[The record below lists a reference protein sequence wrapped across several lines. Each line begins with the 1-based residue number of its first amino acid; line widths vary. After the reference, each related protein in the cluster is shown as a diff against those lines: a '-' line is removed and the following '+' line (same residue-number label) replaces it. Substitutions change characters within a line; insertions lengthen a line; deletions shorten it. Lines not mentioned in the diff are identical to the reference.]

1 MNHGASRLT
10 RHSRTVL
17 EQCHLGLHAT
27 RVGRAAPDA
36 ASDRRAEPDLRT
48 AGSRPRL
55 AARAVRANIQRI
67 IQRACLVCLMTVVL
81 TSAVS
86 LRAQEPAAAK
96 ASTGTYG
103 RTPDTVIPYRG
114 FSEPYARF
122 FQSVT
127 EFRGSGR
134 DAVNV
139 EHPQTM
145 RIGFFGPI
153 DSAPD
158 GELGQQMLE
167 AVKLAVEQANAAGG
181 LQGVPV
187 ELIVRADTGLWGASS
202 NEMVAFKYHDDVLAV
217 IGSIDGANTH
227 IALRV
232 ALKIQVPMVNTAT
245 TDPTLTETNIP
256 WLLRCMAD
264 DRQQGYALAHHIVNE
279 CGIGKLAAFRVN
291 DRYGR
296 TGIAEFRD
304 ATRRLKHPL
313 RVEMRWDRGD
323 RDFTA
328 QLDRIAQVG
337 PEALILWG
345 NASDTAAI
353 VREIRRR
360 KMPLRIFGCDRMVS
374 RTFLDQAGEAAE
386 GVVAVATYDPTR
398 DDSRL
403 EAFVEAFKARFGHE
417 PDAFAAHAYDGANI
431 LFDAVRKAGPNRVR
445 IRDALAQY
453 THYDGV
459 TGPIDFDTT
468 LNDIGP
474 VYITSVQG
482 GKFTYREANFAKV
495 TQADPVPYRR
505 LAQSP
510 PAARAP
516 ARPVNKVRSTYRVG
530 CFLPLDAVGEAAVR
544 GLKMAF
550 ADDAVRHPSERPIEL
565 LVRDSRGAWGDDS
578 SSLVELVFRE
588 DVLALIGSTERRGTH
603 LAEMLAAKM
612 HIPVVTLCDS
622 DPTITRIPLPWIFNV
637 APAGGVMDTDFALRY
652 ADRYRLPVDA
662 HAALGYDAGALI
674 AEQIRAG
681 ARTRVAIRNGLAA
694 GAWKQGVSGTFRFDA
709 MGNRIDRSP
718 RISDRAW
725 SSDTAADSSGSKGA
739 SSREGRK
746 TLKERLEMMP

>member
-1 MNHGASRLT
+1 MNSGALSRAPGASPVT
-10 RHSRTVL
+10 RDTNPRVVL
-17 EQCHLGLHAT
+17 
-27 RVGRAAPDA
+27 
-36 ASDRRAEPDLRT
+36 S
-48 AGSRPRL
+48 AGWRPRL
-55 AARAVRANIQRI
+55 GTRAVWTNMQRI
-67 IQRACLVCLMTVVL
+67 IPRACLAVLMTIVL
-81 TSAVS
+81 TSAAS
-86 LRAQEPAAAK
+86 LRAQEPAATK
-96 ASTGTYG
+96 TSTGTYG
-103 RTPDTVIPYRG
+103 KTPDTVIPYRG

-134 DAVNV
+134 DAVNM
-139 EHPQTM
+139 EHPQTV

-153 DSAPD
+153 SSAPD
-158 GELGQQMLE
+158 GDLGQQMLE
-167 AVKLAVEQANAAGG
+167 AVKLAVEQANAGGG

-187 ELIVRADTGLWGASS
+187 ELVVRADTGLWGASS

-279 CGIGKLAAFRVN
+279 CGIEKLAAFRVN

-328 QLDRIAQVG
+328 QLDRIAQVSS
-337 PEALILWG
+337 EAIVLWG

-353 VREIRRR
+353 VREIGRR
-360 KMPLRIFGCDRMVS
+360 KMPLRIFGCDRLVS

-398 DDSRL
+398 DDARL
-403 EAFVEAFKARFGHE
+403 EAFVEAFKARFDHE
-417 PDAFAAHAYDGANI
+417 PNAFAAHAYDGANI

-445 IRDALAQY
+445 IRDALAKY

-482 GKFTYREANFAKV
+482 GKFTYREANFTKV

-505 LAQSP
+505 IAQSP

-516 ARPVNKVRSTYRVG
+516 VRSVNETRSTYRVG
-530 CFLPLDAVGEAAVR
+530 CFLPLDAAGEAAVR
-544 GLKMAF
+544 GMQMAF
-550 ADDAVRHPSERPIEL
+550 ADDAVRHQGDRPIEL

-578 SSLVELVFRE
+578 TSLVELVLSKE
-588 DVLALIGSTERRGTH
+588 VLALIGSTERRGTH

-637 APAGGVMDTDFALRY
+637 APAGGAMDTDFARRY
-652 ADRYRLPVDA
+652 ADRYRLSADT
-662 HAALGYDAGALI
+662 HAALGYDAGAMV

-681 ARTRVAIRNGLAA
+681 ARTRVTIRDGLAA

-709 MGNRIDRSP
+709 LGNRIDRPP
-718 RISDRAW
+718 RISDRGW
-725 SSDTAADSSGSKGA
+725 SSARAADLSDFIGKDN
-739 SSREGRK
+739 REKRE
-746 TLKERLEMMP
+746 TLKEPLETMP